1 MRIIWAALIFAS
13 TACTAFAAEPF
24 ARVSINDSD
33 SIVPGQQVRVTVDVF
48 APNFF
53 TSPPQ
58 FPLFDVPNALVTLP
72 DERAQNITETID
84 GVQYSGIRRD
94 YAIVP
99 EAAGTFALP
108 PATIEF
114 SYSDDGKFVHGTAQL
129 PPTQFTAASPTGSDG
144 TTLPFAARGVTI
156 AQSFDRDPAKLK
168 AGEAIVRTVVI
179 FAENTQAM
187 MIPPLEIAQAPG
199 LQTYTQSPQLAD
211 GVTRDRAVG
220 SSRTET
226 VTYVAAA
233 PGSFQIPPISLGWF
247 DTETKSSKTAS
258 LPAVALTVAD
268 APPTTEGI
276 APQVQTSDPA
286 APVQQRSMRA
296 IAVTVLSLIA
306 LGAVF
311 ICVRH
316 WFPPV
321 QQWFARQQ
329 RIRASS
335 EPQLFRRLIH
345 AVKNGAPQDIYASF
359 DGWCRAIG
367 YRTGSA
373 WTAARGDDDLSR
385 QLQQLDRLLYAPG
398 SHNETLDRAALAAA
412 ITRNRL
418 PRQQPQR
425 PARGHPLPELNP

>member
-1 MRIIWAALIFAS
+1 MRIIWAILTFAS
-13 TACTAFAAEPF
+13 MASAALAAEPF
-24 ARVSINDSD
+24 ARVTIDDSD
-33 SIVPGQQVRVTVDVF
+33 SIVPGQQVQVTVDVF

-84 GVQYSGIRRD
+84 GVQYSGIRRN

-99 EAAGTFALP
+99 EIAGTFALP
-108 PATIEF
+108 PAKIEF
-114 SYSDDGKFVHGTAQL
+114 SYSDDGKFVRGTAQL
-129 PPTQFTAASPTGSDG
+129 PPTQFTVASPIGSDG

-156 AQSFDRDPAKLK
+156 TQSFDRDPAKLK
-168 AGEAIVRTVVI
+168 AGEAIVRTVVV

-187 MIPPLEIAQAPG
+187 MIPPLEIAQASG
-199 LQTYTQSPQLAD
+199 LQTYTQSPQLGD

-233 PGSFQIPPISLGWF
+233 AGSFQIPPITLDWF
-247 DTETKSSKTAS
+247 DTEAKSTKTAS
-258 LPAVALTVAD
+258 LPAVAVTVAD
-268 APPTTEGI
+268 AQPTAEGI
-276 APQVQTSDPA
+276 APQVQASDPA
-286 APVQQRSMRA
+286 ARVQQRSMRA
-296 IAVTVLSLIA
+296 IAVAVLLLIA

-311 ICVRH
+311 MGIRY

-321 QQWFARQQ
+321 QQWFARRQ
-329 RIRASS
+329 RMRAIS
-335 EPQLFRRLIH
+335 EPQLFRRLID
-345 AVKNGAPQDIYASF
+345 AVKHGTPQDIYACF

-373 WTAARGDDDLSR
+373 WATGCGDDDLSR
-385 QLQQLDRLLYAPG
+385 RVQELDRLLYAPG

-412 ITRNRL
+412 ITRNRMA
-418 PRQQPQR
+418 RVQPLH